1 MNRLKYGL
9 FLIIPVAAFI
19 SFRAEGIWSFTA
31 LVVSFGLI
39 PLIELLL
46 KPDTRNF
53 EKLQEG
59 NLVKDRMFDYW
70 VYLTVPIQYGLLAYF
85 LLLASNSEWTL
96 SEWIGKLLAMGILC
110 GVLGIN
116 AAHELGHRAHSGERF
131 LAKMLLLTSL
141 YMHFYV
147 EHNKGHHRNV
157 CTPEDPAS
165 ARYRESLYAFWLRS
179 IFTGYLSAWR
189 INTMERKAHAYSF
202 FSLKHEMLWFQ
213 IAQLAFVL
221 LIYFFLGLQA
231 TLAFLI
237 ASLIG
242 ILLLET
248 VNYIEHYGLRRAKL
262 NERLYEKSKPI
273 HSWNS
278 DHPLGRI
285 ILFELSRHSDHHYQP
300 QRKYQILRHFEQS
313 PQMPTGYPGMMLLAL
328 LPPLFFRKMDKEME
342 LQKIPLILE

>member
-9 FLIIPVAAFI
+9 FLIIPLAAFI
-19 SFRAEGIWSFTA
+19 SFVATGIWSFTA
-31 LVVSFGLI
+31 LFISFGLI
-39 PLIELLL
+39 PFIELFL
-46 KPDTRNF
+46 KSDTSNF
-53 EKLQEG
+53 DKLQEES
-59 NLVKDRMFDYW
+59 LVKDRLFDYW
-70 VYLTVPIQYGLLAYF
+70 LYLTVPIQYGLLAYF
-85 LLLASNSEWTL
+85 LFLTSTAEWTTA
-96 SEWIGKLLAMGILC
+96 EWVGKLSAMGILC

-116 AAHELGHRAHSGERF
+116 TAHELGHRANAEER
-131 LAKMLLLTSL
+131 LLSKMLLLTSL

-147 EHNKGHHRNV
+147 EHNKGHHRHV
-157 CTPEDPAS
+157 STPLDPAS
-165 ARYRESLYAFWLRS
+165 ARYRESLYVFWIRS
-179 IFTGYLSAWR
+179 IVTGYFSAWH
-189 INTMERKAHAYSF
+189 INAVERKAQGLSF

-213 IAQLAFVL
+213 LVQFGFVF
-221 LIYFFLGLQA
+221 LIYLSFGLQA
-231 TLAFLI
+231 VVAFVI
-237 ASLIG
+237 AAAFG

-300 QRKYQILRHFEQS
+300 QRKYQVLRHFEQS

-328 LPPLFFRKMDKEME
+328 LPPLFFRKMDKE
-342 LQKIPLILE
+342 LRTQNIPLVLD